1 MPRLTPE
8 EHEGYMQTIMVMF
21 ENPDDGAEM
30 IGRLRD
36 DYNFSMEVID
46 TVAQS
51 EYDELNG
58 KYNALREKYIERF
71 FGGNADI
78 EAAKT
83 AQSKDIEAD
92 KKGELTFEGVAESY
106 LGKDV

>member
-8 EHEGYMQTIMVMF
+8 EHEGYMQTIMGMF

-36 DYNFSMEVID
+36 DYNSSMEVID

-83 AQSKDIEAD
+83 AQRKDIEAD
-92 KKGELTFEGVAESY
+92 KNGELTFEGVAASY

>member
-8 EHEGYMQTIMVMF
+8 EHEGYMQTI
-21 ENPDDGAEM
+21 GAEM

-36 DYNFSMEVID
+36 DYNSSMEVID

-83 AQSKDIEAD
+83 AQRKDIEAD

>member
-1 MPRLTPE
+1 MARLTPE
-8 EHEGYMQTIMVMF
+8 EHEGYMQTIMGMF

-36 DYNFSMEVID
+36 DYNSSMEVID

-83 AQSKDIEAD
+83 AQRKDIEAD

>member
-8 EHEGYMQTIMVMF
+8 EHEGYMQSIMGMF

-36 DYNFSMEVID
+36 DYNSSMEVID

-78 EAAKT
+78 DAAKT
-83 AQSKDIEAD
+83 AQRKDIEAD
-92 KKGELTFEGVAESY
+92 EKGELTYEGVAESY

>member
-8 EHEGYMQTIMVMF
+8 EHEGYMQSIMGMF

-36 DYNFSMEVID
+36 DYNSSMEVID
-46 TVAQS
+46 TVTQS

-78 EAAKT
+78 KAAKT
-83 AQSKDIEAD
+83 AQRENIEPD

>member
-8 EHEGYMQTIMVMF
+8 EHEGYMQSIMGMF

-36 DYNFSMEVID
+36 DYNSSLEVAD

-58 KYNALREKYIERF
+58 KYTALREKYIERF
-71 FGGNADI
+71 FGGEAGIEGAKAD
-78 EAAKT
+78 
-83 AQSKDIEAD
+83 QRKDIEAD

>member
-8 EHEGYMQTIMVMF
+8 EHEGYMQTIMGMF

-36 DYNFSMEVID
+36 DYNSSMEVID

-51 EYDELNG
+51 KYDELNG

-78 EAAKT
+78 DAAKT
-83 AQSKDIEAD
+83 AQRKDIEAD
-92 KKGELTFEGVAESY
+92 EKGELTFEGVAESY

>member
-8 EHEGYMQTIMVMF
+8 EHEGYMQTIMGMF

-36 DYNFSMEVID
+36 DYNSSMEVID
-46 TVAQS
+46 TVAQG

-78 EAAKT
+78 EAAKI
-83 AQSKDIEAD
+83 AQRKDIEAD

>member
-8 EHEGYMQTIMVMF
+8 EHEGYMQTIMGMF
-21 ENPDDGAEM
+21 ENLDDGAEM

-36 DYNFSMEVID
+36 DYNSSMEVID

-83 AQSKDIEAD
+83 AQREDIEAD

>member
-8 EHEGYMQTIMVMF
+8 EHEGYMQTIMGMF

>member
-1 MPRLTPE
+1 MPRLTSE
-8 EHEGYMQTIMVMF
+8 EHEGYMQTIMGMF

-36 DYNFSMEVID
+36 DYNSSMEVID

-83 AQSKDIEAD
+83 AQRKDIEAD

>member
-8 EHEGYMQTIMVMF
+8 EHEGYMQSIMAMF

-36 DYNFSMEVID
+36 DYNSSMEVID

-51 EYDELNG
+51 EYDELSG

-78 EAAKT
+78 EEIGRA
-83 AQSKDIEAD
+83 SCRER
-92 KKGELTFEGVAESY
+92 V
-106 LGKDV
+106 

>member
-8 EHEGYMQTIMVMF
+8 EHEGYMQTIMGMF

-30 IGRLRD
+30 ISRLRD
-36 DYNFSMEVID
+36 DYNSSMEVID

-71 FGGNADI
+71 FGGDAGID
-78 EAAKT
+78 AAKI
-83 AQSKDIEAD
+83 AQRKDIEAD
-92 KKGELTFEGVAESY
+92 EKGELTFEGVAESY

>member
-8 EHEGYMQTIMVMF
+8 EHEGYMQSIMGMF

-36 DYNFSMEVID
+36 DYNSSMEVID

-71 FGGNADI
+71 FGGNAA
-78 EAAKT
+78 EAAAKT
-83 AQSKDIEAD
+83 AQREGIEAD

>member
-8 EHEGYMQTIMVMF
+8 EHEGYMQTIMGMF

-36 DYNFSMEVID
+36 DYNSSMEIID

-51 EYDELNG
+51 EYDELND

-83 AQSKDIEAD
+83 AQRKDIEAD

>member
-1 MPRLTPE
+1 MPRLNPE
-8 EHEGYMQTIMVMF
+8 EHEGYMQTIMGMF

-36 DYNFSMEVID
+36 DYNSSMEVID
-46 TVAQS
+46 TVAQG

-78 EAAKT
+78 EAAKI
-83 AQSKDIEAD
+83 AQREDIEAD

>member
-8 EHEGYMQTIMVMF
+8 EHEGYMQTIMGMF

-36 DYNFSMEVID
+36 DYNSSMEVID

-71 FGGNADI
+71 FGGNTDI
-78 EAAKT
+78 DAAKT
-83 AQSKDIEAD
+83 AQRKDIEAD
-92 KKGELTFEGVAESY
+92 EKGELTFEGVAESY

>member
-8 EHEGYMQTIMVMF
+8 EHEGYMQTIMGMF

-36 DYNFSMEVID
+36 DYNSSMEVID

-58 KYNALREKYIERF
+58 KYNALRGKYIERF

-83 AQSKDIEAD
+83 AQRKDIEAD

>member
-8 EHEGYMQTIMVMF
+8 EHEGYMQTIMGMF

-36 DYNFSMEVID
+36 DYNSSMEVID

-78 EAAKT
+78 DAAKT
-83 AQSKDIEAD
+83 AQHKDIEAD

>member
-8 EHEGYMQTIMVMF
+8 EHEGYMQTIMGMF

-36 DYNFSMEVID
+36 DYNSSMEVID

-78 EAAKT
+78 DAAKT
-83 AQSKDIEAD
+83 AQRKDIEAD
-92 KKGELTFEGVAESY
+92 EKGELTFEGVAESY

>member
-8 EHEGYMQTIMVMF
+8 EHEGYMQTIMGMF

-36 DYNFSMEVID
+36 DYNSSMEVID

-71 FGGNADI
+71 FGGDADI
-78 EAAKT
+78 EATKT
-83 AQSKDIEAD
+83 AKREDIKAD
-92 KKGELTFEGVAESY
+92 KKGELTFEGVAASY

>member
-8 EHEGYMQTIMVMF
+8 EHEGYMQTIMAMF

-36 DYNFSMEVID
+36 DYNSSMEVID

-78 EAAKT
+78 DAAKT
-83 AQSKDIEAD
+83 AQRKDIEAD

>member
-8 EHEGYMQTIMVMF
+8 EHEGYMQTIMGMF

-36 DYNFSMEVID
+36 DYNSSMEVID
-46 TVAQS
+46 TVAQN
-51 EYDELNG
+51 EYNELNG

-83 AQSKDIEAD
+83 AQRKDIEAD

>member
-8 EHEGYMQTIMVMF
+8 EHEGYMQTIMGMF

-36 DYNFSMEVID
+36 DYNSSMEVID

-83 AQSKDIEAD
+83 AQRKDIEAD
-92 KKGELTFEGVAESY
+92 KKGELTFEGVAESH